1 MENAGFTR
9 ILIAKVRKKGWGR
22 PSKSLAGERPGLAT
36 FTDSAF
42 RLGGAD
48 YRERLNSLSL
58 THMFL
63 FYGWLLRERSLHVST
78 YEEERYFQL
87 KEYWW

>member
-1 MENAGFTR
+1 MGLGQEW
-9 ILIAKVRKKGWGR
+9 K
-22 PSKSLAGERPGLAT
+22 EQPGLAT

-42 RLGGAD
+42 RLRGAD
-48 YRERLNSLSL
+48 YRQRLNSLSF

-63 FYGWLLRERSLHVST
+63 CYGWLLQERDLHVSAW
-78 YEEERYFQL
+78 EEERYFQL